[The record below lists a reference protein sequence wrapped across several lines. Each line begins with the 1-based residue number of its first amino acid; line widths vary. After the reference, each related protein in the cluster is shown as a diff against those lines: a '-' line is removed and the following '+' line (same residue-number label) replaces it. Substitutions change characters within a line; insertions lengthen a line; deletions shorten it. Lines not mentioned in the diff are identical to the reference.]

1 MRVEESMK
9 RRAPTVSGGS
19 SVRVILMR
27 VKADAKTVRATALR
41 TTSRAF
47 NSTHQLDRRPS

>member
-1 MRVEESMK
+1 MK

-41 TTSRAF
+41 TSSLAF
-47 NSTHQLDRRPS
+47 NSTHQLERRPS